1 MHKRLNGTVNEDVSG
16 KFTTST
22 DKQEGGV
29 WMCVCG
35 CVSCIPIGS
44 TEHDEVTAW

>member
-1 MHKRLNGTVNEDVSG
+1 MNEDVSG

-22 DKQEGGV
+22 DKQEGSV
-29 WMCVCG
+29 SMCASV